1 MTAAFNWETATIVED
16 CDEPLGVCAGRGC
29 VVIARQEWLSEDL
42 CIDFAVEYAVPLA
55 KAILAAAKEASRG

>member
-1 MTAAFNWETATIVED
+1 
-16 CDEPLGVCAGRGC
+16 
-29 VVIARQEWLSEDL
+29 VIARQEWLSEDV